1 MFVTAV
7 ALAVGALSAPPARA
21 ALPAPV
27 VYAHRGGAGYAPEN
41 TLGALRKTDTLFGDR
56 GVWMELDTQATQ
68 DNVLVVMH
76 DDTVDRTTNCTGAVN
91 SLTYAQL
98 EPCNAAVNDPGWPD
112 FEPVPALEQV
122 MIEARDKGW
131 RLAIEIK
138 DIPGESNFDPTGN
151 KVATLLIALVRN
163 TGFPLN
169 DLIVQSF
176 WPLTLNSMKR
186 LNRNVQ
192 TLLLTSSTLPSAP
205 QGIGIPATLNVVYT
219 KLNSFTIAS
228 PDYKTKD
235 FSKLTVTLAHLLG
248 RKLVAWTVDDAATM
262 NTLRSWAA
270 DGVITNRPDI
280 AYATYG

>member
-1 MFVTAV
+1 MFVVAA
-7 ALAVGALSAPPARA
+7 ALAAGALSATPAHA
-21 ALPAPV
+21 ATPAPV

-41 TLGALRKTDTLFGDR
+41 TLGAFRKTDDLFGDR
-56 GVWMELDTQATQ
+56 GVWMELDTQATA

-76 DDTVDRTTNCTGAVN
+76 DDSVDRTTNCSGKVN
-91 SLTYAQL
+91 ALTYAQIA
-98 EPCNAAVNDPGWPD
+98 PCNAAESFAGWPD
-112 FEPVPALEQV
+112 FEPVPTLEQV
-122 MIEARDKGW
+122 MTEARDKGW

-138 DIPGESNFDPTGN
+138 DIPGEANFDPTGN
-151 KVATLLIALVRN
+151 KVATLLIALVRS
-163 TGFPLN
+163 TAFPLN
-169 DLIVQSF
+169 DLIIQSF

-186 LNRNVQ
+186 LSRSVQ

-205 QGIGIPATLNVVYT
+205 QGVGIPATLNVVYT
-219 KLNSFTIAS
+219 TLNRFTIAS
-228 PDYKTKD
+228 PDYTSKD

-262 NTLRSWAA
+262 NTLRLWAA